1 MTDLKGIVL
10 AGGFATRLRPIS
22 YALPKLLFPIFGK
35 PMIYWSLDLLKSLG
49 TEEVI
54 LGVNYLAD
62 ILRRHVGSEYR
73 GMGIKY
79 SLETEPLGTAGP
91 MKLASTNTRI
101 DETFIAMNGDVI
113 AQIDLREML
122 KQHKETKA
130 LITDALHEV
139 KNPDR
144 FGVVQL
150 DSENRIRRFV
160 EKPKRREAPSR
171 LVNAGI
177 YLIEPE
183 VLQMI
188 PSNQKVSLE
197 KEIFPPLAQGGRLG
211 GFTFS
216 AHWFDIGN
224 LTDFRKA
231 NFVML
236 LDSAHTSVE
245 DRRNVAKDALIKKSV
260 FVGEESRIN
269 GGACVGPKVLLG
281 KNGSIAKGAR
291 VSESILFDR
300 VTIDERSVVSG
311 AILANDVKVGKRVSI
326 GRGCVIS
333 PSVKIADGVKIGSRA
348 IIHPYKEINSNV
360 RASSHVM

>member
-1 MTDLKGIVL
+1 
-10 AGGFATRLRPIS
+10 
-22 YALPKLLFPIFGK
+22 
-35 PMIYWSLDLLKSLG
+35 MIYWSLDLLKSLG

-54 LGVNYLAD
+54 LGVNYLAET
-62 ILRRHVGSEYR
+62 LRSQVGSEYR
-73 GMGIKY
+73 GMSIKY

-91 MKLASTNTRI
+91 IKLASSNTRI

-113 AQIDLREML
+113 AQIDLQEML

-139 KNPDR
+139 KNPNR
-144 FGVVQL
+144 FGVVEL
-150 DSENRIRRFV
+150 DAENRIRRFV
-160 EKPKRREAPSR
+160 EKPNPRQAPSR

-188 PSNQKVSLE
+188 PPDQKVSLE
-197 KEIFPPLAQGGRLG
+197 REIFPPLAKQGKLG

-224 LTDFRKA
+224 LIDFRKA
-231 NFVML
+231 NFAML
-236 LDSAHTSVE
+236 LDSAHTPLE
-245 DRRNVAKDALIKKSV
+245 ERRGETKDALIRKLVFIGENSSV
-260 FVGEESRIN
+260 SGE
-269 GGACVGPKVLLG
+269 AFVGPKVLLG
-281 KNGSIAKGAR
+281 SNGSIAKGAR

-300 VTIDERSVVSG
+300 VTIGERSEVSG
-311 AILANDVKVGKRVSI
+311 AILANDVKVGKRARI
-326 GRGCVIS
+326 GPGCVIS
-333 PSVKIADGVKIGSRA
+333 SSVKIADGVKIGSGA
-348 IIHPYKEINSNV
+348 IIHPYKEIINNV